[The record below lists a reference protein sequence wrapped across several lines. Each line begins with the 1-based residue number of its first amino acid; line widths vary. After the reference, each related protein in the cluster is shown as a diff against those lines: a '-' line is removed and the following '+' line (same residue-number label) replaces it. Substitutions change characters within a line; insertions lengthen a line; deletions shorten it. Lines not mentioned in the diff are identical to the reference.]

1 MALAFV
7 FHSLD
12 RCANQRA
19 DTAWLERQRER
30 AEARVLQLSGDRVWL
45 EGDRLVTAAGR
56 RAPDE
61 VFLGLDEVGAPW
73 FARSLAE
80 APERGELRELRS
92 LAISGVVSV
101 AELGRLAH
109 ARSLLAWHERH
120 RFCAACGA
128 GTHPLAGGTKRKCA
142 TCGIEHFPRTDPVAI
157 AVVRSRGRI
166 LLGRQRPWPR
176 GMYSALA
183 GFVEPGETFEDAA
196 RREVLEESGV
206 RVGEVRY
213 VASQPW
219 PFPSSL
225 MIGVIGEAVSE
236 ELVRDEQELEDVR
249 WFSAEEARQM
259 VERTHPEG
267 LWAAHPIALAH
278 HLVREALGLPAL
290 AGSLP
295 GRDFASTVPTPS
307 GDAAPTAAALRP
319 EVPFVVMRQD
329 DNGNRM
335 QVARAPSRGEAEA
348 LAAEYER
355 RGHKQLYW
363 VEPAPAQ

>member
-19 DTAWLERQRER
+19 DSTWLERQRER
-30 AEARVLQLSGDRVWL
+30 AEARVLHLSSDRVWL
-45 EGDRLVTAAGR
+45 EGDRLVTAAGAR
-56 RAPDE
+56 VPDE
-61 VFLGLDEVGAPW
+61 VFLGLDEAGAPW
-73 FARSLAE
+73 FARALVELPAH
-80 APERGELRELRS
+80 GELRDLRG
-92 LAISGVVSV
+92 LAISGVVSAV
-101 AELGRLAH
+101 ELGRLAH

-120 RFCAACGA
+120 RHCAACGA
-128 GTHPLAGGTKRKCA
+128 GTHALDGGTKRRCA
-142 TCGIEHFPRTDPVAI
+142 TCGVEHFPRTDPVAI

-183 GFVEPGETFEDAA
+183 GFVEPGETLEDAA
-196 RREVLEESGV
+196 RREVFEESGV

-225 MIGVIGEAVSE
+225 MLGVIGEALSE

-249 WFSAEEARQM
+249 WFSADEARQM

-278 HLVREALGLPAL
+278 HLVREALGMPAL
-290 AGSLP
+290 PGHATPGAGGVASSVEATAP
-295 GRDFASTVPTPS
+295 GVEV
-307 GDAAPTAAALRP
+307 AAPGV
-319 EVPFVVMRQD
+319 EVAFVVMRQD
-329 DNGNRM
+329 DNGNRV
-335 QVARAPSRGEAEA
+335 QVARAPNRASAEA
-348 LAAEYER
+348 IAADYER

-363 VEPAPAQ
+363 VEPA